1 MAVFRQA
8 AHNAL
13 RACASKRFREDS
25 EACERRRSLMR
36 DVLAGASISDIVWTE
51 RLALGRCGDVYRAV
65 RHDPPFIITGE
76 EIKITSSRMT

>member
-1 MAVFRQA
+1 
-8 AHNAL
+8 
-13 RACASKRFREDS
+13 
-25 EACERRRSLMR
+25 LMR